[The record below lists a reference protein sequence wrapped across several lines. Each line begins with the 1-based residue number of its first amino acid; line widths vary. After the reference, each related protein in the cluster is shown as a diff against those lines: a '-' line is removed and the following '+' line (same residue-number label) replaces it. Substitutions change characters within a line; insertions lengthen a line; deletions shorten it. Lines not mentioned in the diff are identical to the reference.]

1 MALTVVFFGTPEFAV
16 PALSGLLEARTA
28 VPLVVTQP
36 DRPVGRHAVP
46 VPSAVSRLAAVRGI
60 PSEKPE
66 KLRGNTDLADR
77 IRGLAPDVG
86 VVVAYGRLLPPEL
99 LAIPATASSTCTA
112 HFFPGIGARP
122 RCRRRCSREIE
133 RRESSP

>member
-1 MALTVVFFGTPEFAV
+1 MALSVVFFGTPEFAV

-46 VPSAVSRLAAVRGI
+46 VPSALARLAAVRGI
-60 PSEKPE
+60 PVEKPE

-99 LAIPATASSTCTA
+99 FAIPRHGFVNVSGSLLPRYLGASPLQA
-112 HFFPGIGARP
+112 APLPGARA
-122 RCRRRCSREIE
+122 
-133 RRESSP
+133 